1 MKAMSCKDTT
11 SSNNRLDNNDNCER
25 RQPRVISGTT
35 EEAHSYY
42 YIEFDKRSLLIAT
55 IMALVM
61 SSIMS
66 FIIVS
71 FNVYFSLCN
80 RILECFMTNSFA
92 VWPRSFLLAFVLGI
106 PIILVV
112 SPFVRRI
119 VGKILN

>member
-1 MKAMSCKDTT
+1 MTCKDTT
-11 SSNNRLDNNDNCER
+11 SSNKRLDSNNDNGER
-25 RQPRVISGTT
+25 RQSRVISGTT
-35 EEAHSYY
+35 AEVHNHYH
-42 YIEFDKRSLLIAT
+42 IKFDKCSLLIAT

-80 RILECFMTNSFA
+80 RILECFVTNSFA
-92 VWPRSFLLAFVLGI
+92 VWPRSFILAFVLGI

-112 SPFVRRI
+112 SPLVRRI
-119 VGKILN
+119 VGKISN